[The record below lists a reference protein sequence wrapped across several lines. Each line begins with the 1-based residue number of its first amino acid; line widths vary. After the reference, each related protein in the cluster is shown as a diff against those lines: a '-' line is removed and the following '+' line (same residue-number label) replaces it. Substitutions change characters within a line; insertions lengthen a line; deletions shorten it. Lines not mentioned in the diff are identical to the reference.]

1 MGTIRICFVPIEQS
15 EQVLFWNH
23 FLQVEQIE

>member
-1 MGTIRICFVPIEQS
+1 MGTIRICFVPIEQA
-15 EQVLFWNH
+15 ELVLLWNH